1 MAVTEHPVYP
11 VLWRDGRGRDRGPLA
26 HPGRRGRTIHR
37 AVGVGV
43 RLMARPS
50 AVLLLRRSVL
60 LRRVCPAV
68 GLFAVCV
75 RVFV

>member
-11 VLWRDGRGRDRGPLA
+11 VLWRDGRGRDRGTLA
-26 HPGRRGRTIHR
+26 HPGRRGRTIHS

-50 AVLLLRRSVL
+50 TVLLLPEKGKV
-60 LRRVCPAV
+60 VPV
-68 GLFAVCV
+68 V
-75 RVFV
+75 RGGALSNGAGARG